1 MEEIKL
7 FLAEYKRHWH
17 ILINPGPDRGTGAVV
32 ILIKKD
38 LFPANAIISTES
50 YAPGRILRT
59 QVHSILAER
68 RFCAIIWNVHNFDLG
83 ADQVQNA
90 TQALERDVHTSKTK
104 ESTTVLAA
112 GDWNFLAP
120 GEVMHSVVAPS
131 SSPPRADS
139 LVKVRPFQSRWQA
152 VLNKLLELDQ
162 PEMTHY
168 NVSSLT
174 VARIDRIYSSTAS

>member
-32 ILIKKD
+32 TLIKKD

-112 GDWNFLAP
+112 GD
-120 GEVMHSVVAPS
+120 
-131 SSPPRADS
+131 
-139 LVKVRPFQSRWQA
+139 
-152 VLNKLLELDQ
+152 
-162 PEMTHY
+162 
-168 NVSSLT
+168 
-174 VARIDRIYSSTAS
+174 